1 MCLPSRK
8 NIFFKFSSL
17 LLELHRIEGVCKGLL
32 LFEGERLISIF
43 EEDVHVLI
51 IRISYIIS
59 YIMLLVAQQR
69 EHKRGVVAVGRGQQG
84 APRRRQPRSGVRC
97 VGAPAIVPAWPLQ
110 RARRRRDAGR
120 PFSPACRRRRR
131 RKQQRDAAT
140 GRLRRRQARRR
151 PASALAAAVAAVDC
165 GWHFVRGSGWR
176 LSIVTQG
183 RYL

>member
-1 MCLPSRK
+1 M
-8 NIFFKFSSL
+8 
-17 LLELHRIEGVCKGLL
+17 
-32 LFEGERLISIF
+32 
-43 EEDVHVLI
+43 HVLI

-69 EHKRGVVAVGRGQQG
+69 EHERGVVAVGRGQQG
-84 APRRRQPRSGVRC
+84 APRRRRTRSGVRC

-131 RKQQRDAAT
+131 RKQQRDAAN
-140 GRLRRRQARRR
+140 GRRRHCQRLRRRQARWR

-176 LSIVTQG
+176 LSIVTQST
-183 RYL
+183 YLLYLILQVF